1 MNKKNK
7 LTILSIITSSIILTS
22 NIPIN
27 HTSNFYTSK
36 YYDIPQDNII
46 NELTLADENQNFIP
60 EDNYIPQGIAIIG
73 TDIII
78 SSFDFYKEKNSILCI
93 YNEQGQLIN
102 KCTLE
107 HKAHVGGIA
116 YDSINNLLWVTAQS
130 GNIIAYDIDDIYNKK
145 HPISKCKEIYVG
157 ENLTNYLYP
166 WLTSA
171 SFLTVHNNEIFVG
184 NFSLNNVGTIKTY
197 KIESTNDN
205 ITLNYVSSF
214 KIPNKV
220 QGITFYQKND
230 KEYIIFSRSYGR
242 TTSSILQIF
251 KYDKNIKDYNNQ
263 DLKSAS
269 LKLEPMLEQIVTNDS
284 NIYGVY
290 EKNAKPYSTNQK
302 QDFDSIIEI
311 EISDTIKKLELKI
324 DTN

>member
-171 SFLTVHNNEIFVG
+171 SFLTVYNNEIFVG
-184 NFSLNNVGTIKTY
+184 NFSLNNVGTIKIY

-220 QGITFYQKND
+220 QGITFYKKCNQNQRGNGYGDELMANAREHILDEMFDDMCWEVCHIKRKAFVKYKFLYLQSDFEENFKN
-230 KEYIIFSRSYGR
+230 
-242 TTSSILQIF
+242 
-251 KYDKNIKDYNNQ
+251 N
-263 DLKSAS
+263 
-269 LKLEPMLEQIVTNDS
+269 
-284 NIYGVY
+284 
-290 EKNAKPYSTNQK
+290 
-302 QDFDSIIEI
+302 
-311 EISDTIKKLELKI
+311 
-324 DTN
+324 